1 MAALYPEL
9 RKLDLQMTLA
19 TIQVLIQQRFV
30 LYPLCLLAVIFFFII
45 IHNWS
50 RLRGED
56 ICCFVGDLDYDSI
69 GYKEDAKHS

>member
-30 LYPLCLLAVIFFFII
+30 LYPLCLLAVIFFF
-45 IHNWS
+45 HH
-50 RLRGED
+50 
-56 ICCFVGDLDYDSI
+56 
-69 GYKEDAKHS
+69 HSQLEQIKR